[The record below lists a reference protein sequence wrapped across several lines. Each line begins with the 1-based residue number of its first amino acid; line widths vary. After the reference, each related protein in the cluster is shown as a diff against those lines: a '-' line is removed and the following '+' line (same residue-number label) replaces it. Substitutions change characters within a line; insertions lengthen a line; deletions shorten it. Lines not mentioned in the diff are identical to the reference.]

1 MDPCVRRV
9 ESGMDRQLMVDGV
22 DKIYW
27 GSVQR
32 KGNVLRFLSNP
43 SQQDVQSLSN
53 REHMHDHTNRRGAAR
68 SLPTTRHGRIA
79 RLHVRFEEL
88 CLAHSCA
95 ISLAI
100 APQSCRLRHL
110 LDEQEAMASRARRLY
125 AHSSSISR
133 KQAEQLKDTC
143 MQSPDD
149 NARNTILV
157 AA

>member
-1 MDPCVRRV
+1 MRRI
-9 ESGMDRQLMVDGV
+9 ESRVNIKLMVDGV
-22 DKIYW
+22 DEIH
-27 GSVQR
+27 GGLVQR

-53 REHMHDHTNRRGAAR
+53 REHHGHTNKRGAAR
-68 SLPTTRHGRIA
+68 SLPTTHHGALACALR
-79 RLHVRFEEL
+79 RTTV
-88 CLAHSCA
+88 CLARSCA

-110 LDEQEAMASRARRLY
+110 LDEQEAMAFRARRLY

>member
-1 MDPCVRRV
+1 
-9 ESGMDRQLMVDGV
+9 MVDGV
-22 DKIYW
+22 DEIH
-27 GSVQR
+27 GGLVQR

-53 REHMHDHTNRRGAAR
+53 REHHGHTNKRGAAR
-68 SLPTTRHGRIA
+68 SLPTTRHGRMA

-110 LDEQEAMASRARRLY
+110 LDEQEAMAFRARRLY

>member
-1 MDPCVRRV
+1 
-9 ESGMDRQLMVDGV
+9 MVDGV
-22 DKIYW
+22 DEIH
-27 GSVQR
+27 GGLVQR

-53 REHMHDHTNRRGAAR
+53 REHHGHTNKRGAAR
-68 SLPTTRHGRIA
+68 SLPTTRHGRMA
-79 RLHVRFEEL
+79 RLHVRFGEL
-88 CLAHSCA
+88 CLARSCA

-110 LDEQEAMASRARRLY
+110 LDEQEAMTSRARRLY